1 VTDAAAVFAIARL
14 TAWRFVHGRLPWV
27 GAIVAALPIA
37 FAAALRGHASFAERS
52 FEIEELLLV
61 VLPAIAVAASITS
74 ELDDR
79 AVTYLWSR
87 PLARWTVMV
96 GKLVVLAPFVVALV
110 VASWIVSTA
119 VGAGELASAAS
130 IGGLAAGAL
139 GATMTCAGL
148 AIVAPRYGM
157 VLAIVYMLCDGVVGE
172 IPAHIQ
178 LISITH
184 DAGELA
190 GVTGSSPAIAA
201 IGLVIVSTAWLAYGM
216 RRIGRLE
223 A

>member
-1 VTDAAAVFAIARL
+1 VSDGAAVFALARL
-14 TAWRFVHGRLPWV
+14 TAWRFVHGRMPWV
-27 GAIVAALPIA
+27 GALVAALPIA
-37 FAAALRGHASFAERS
+37 FAAALRGHASFATRS

-87 PLARWTVMV
+87 PLARWTVVV

-110 VASWIVSTA
+110 VLSWIVSNA
-119 VGAGELASAAS
+119 VGAGDLPSLAS

-139 GATMTCAGL
+139 GATMISAAL
-148 AIVAPRYGM
+148 AIAAPRYGM

-172 IPAHIQ
+172 IPAHRQ
-178 LISITH
+178 FISITH

-190 GVTGSSPAIAA
+190 GVTGSSPAVAA
-201 IGLVIVSTAWLAYGM
+201 IGLVIISSSWLAYGL

>member
-1 VTDAAAVFAIARL
+1 VSDTAAVFALARL
-14 TAWRFVHGRLPWV
+14 TAWRFVHGRMPWV
-27 GAIVAALPIA
+27 GALVAALPIA
-37 FAAALRGHASFAERS
+37 FAAALRGHASFATRS

-87 PLARWTVMV
+87 PLARWTVVV

-110 VASWIVSTA
+110 ALSWIASNA
-119 VGAGELASAAS
+119 VGAGELPSLAS

-139 GATMTCAGL
+139 GATMISAAL

-190 GVTGSSPAIAA
+190 GVTGSSPAVAA
-201 IGLVIVSTAWLAYGM
+201 IGLVIISSSWLAYGL

>member
-1 VTDAAAVFAIARL
+1 VSDGAAVFALARL
-14 TAWRFVHGRLPWV
+14 TAWRFVHGRMPWV
-27 GAIVAALPIA
+27 GALVAALPIA
-37 FAAALRGHASFAERS
+37 FAAALRGHASFATRS

-87 PLARWTVMV
+87 PLARWTVVV

-110 VASWIVSTA
+110 VLSWIVSNA
-119 VGAGELASAAS
+119 VGAGELPSLAS

-139 GATMTCAGL
+139 GATMISAAL
-148 AIVAPRYGM
+148 AIAAPRYGM
-157 VLAIVYMLCDGVVGE
+157 VLAIIYMLCDGVVGE
-172 IPAHIQ
+172 IPAHVQ

-190 GVTGSSPAIAA
+190 GVTGSSPVVAA
-201 IGLVIVSTAWLAYGM
+201 IGLVIISSSWLAYGL